1 MPHRF
6 CAICG
11 KPLNDKVPHYN
22 MCMNCYLNENPLF
35 ELPDSFS
42 IKICNECGKYS
53 KKEEW
58 IECQYD
64 DIYSI
69 IEEAVKKFLLKNYL
83 KANLFEFTF
92 TYDERNLIFSSNGRV
107 KSLTLNVDGRLLEN
121 PKLVYEQRVNININY
136 ELCKNCSNLK
146 SGIYF
151 LSIIQLRVKSES
163 FFDIIADALSKIQN
177 YVENL
182 FFEDNRQYISKLE
195 DQKYGVDLYLSTNE
209 LMNKIISFLKPNYHF
224 LLKRSKKL
232 VGRDSQKGRNI
243 YRLKTLV
250 KFLPFKKS
258 DWILLNE
265 EKYFIENITKK
276 MVILRDEH
284 NLKIVKNY
292 NHFFEEKLS
301 LYILRDE
308 V

>member
-11 KPLNDKVPHYN
+11 KALDNNALHYN
-22 MCMNCYLNENPLF
+22 LCINCYLNENPLF

-58 IECQYD
+58 IQYESKD
-64 DIYSI
+64 VFSI
-69 IEEAVKKFLLKNYL
+69 IEDAVKKFLLKNYL
-83 KANLFEFTF
+83 KSNLIEFTF
-92 TYDERNLIFSSNGRV
+92 KYDDQNFLYSSNGLL
-107 KSLTLNVDGRLLEN
+107 KSLKLMVNGKLIEN
-121 PKLVYEQRVNININY
+121 PKLNYEQKVDIRINY

-151 LSIIQLRVKSES
+151 LSILQLRVKDENC
-163 FFDIIADALSKIQN
+163 FDIIADALSAIQN
-177 YVENL
+177 YVDSL
-182 FFEDNRQYISKLE
+182 FIEDNRQYISKLE
-195 DQKYGVDLYLSTNE
+195 DQNNGVDLYLSTNE
-209 LMNKIISFLKPNYHF
+209 LMNRIISILKSNYNF
-224 LLKRSKKL
+224 VLKRSKKL

-243 YRLKTLV
+243 YRLKSLI

-258 DWILLNE
+258 EWILLNE
-265 EKYFIENITKK
+265 KRYFVENVTKK

-284 NLKIVKNY
+284 DLKIVKNY
-292 NHFFEEKLS
+292 NYFFDEKLS
-301 LYILRDE
+301 LIRLRDE
-308 V
+308 L

>member
-6 CAICG
+6 CAVCG
-11 KPLNDKVPHYN
+11 KALDNKSTHYN

-58 IECQYD
+58 VECQSD
-64 DIYSI
+64 DVFSI
-69 IEEAVKKFLLKNYL
+69 IEESVKRFLLKNYL
-83 KANLFEFTF
+83 KS
-92 TYDERNLIFSSNGRV
+92 NLIDFVFIHDDQTVIYSSSGLI
-107 KSLTLNVDGRLLEN
+107 KSFTLIIRGKLIENV
-121 PKLVYEQRVNININY
+121 KLVYEQRVNININY

-146 SGIYF
+146 SGLYF
-151 LSIIQLRVKSES
+151 LSIIQLRVSNEI
-163 FFDIIADALSKIQN
+163 FFDVIADALSKIQM
-177 YVENL
+177 YVESL

-209 LMNKIISFLKPNYHF
+209 LMKKIISFLKPNYHF
-224 LLKRSKKL
+224 ILKRSQKL
-232 VGRDSQKGRNI
+232 VGRDSQKGRNL

-276 MVILRDEH
+276 MVVLRDEN
-284 NLKIVKNY
+284 NLKIVKDY
-292 NHFFEEKLS
+292 SQFFDEKIS
-301 LYILRDE
+301 IYILRDE
-308 V
+308 A